1 MSALRPG
8 RMMLR
13 RGRGGGRFVAKG
25 WRCGERA
32 ILPLTRHGTGA
43 KRAARPARAPGRL
56 CRRQPAGPSGIA
68 TGHKLYR
75 GATALGSPAGGIRPQ
90 WSHSRSDPPAGHK
103 AAVLAA
109 QQYRWGEVARR
120 LLQPAAGTYCPQRN
134 RAATG
139 DNGVGWNGVDGV
151 DTLGVLGARRGG
163 GVVRPR
169 LAHTTA
175 AASSGRCRTVVGGS
189 RELLNITSG
198 YVTAW
203 NVRWACGP
211 VVRQALCGS
220 YIIARYVTS
229 RRGALRVPRGTW
241 PDE

>member
-1 MSALRPG
+1 MSALRPR

-13 RGRGGGRFVAKG
+13 GGRGGGRFASKG
-25 WRCGERA
+25 WPGGVSA
-32 ILPLTRHGTGA
+32 ILPLPRRGPGVE
-43 KRAARPARAPGRL
+43 RAARPARAPGRL

-75 GATALGSPAGGIRPQ
+75 GATALGSPAGGFRPQ
-90 WSHSRSDPPAGHK
+90 WSHSRSDPPEGHK

-109 QQYRWGEVARR
+109 QQYRRGEVAGR
-120 LLQPAAGTYCPQRN
+120 LLQPATGNYCPQRN

-139 DNGVGWNGVDGV
+139 DNGVGKNGVDGV

-175 AASSGRCRTVVGGS
+175 AASEDRIVPDP
-189 RELLNITSG
+189 
-198 YVTAW
+198 AW
-203 NVRWACGP
+203 
-211 VVRQALCGS
+211 QA
-220 YIIARYVTS
+220 
-229 RRGALRVPRGTW
+229 GTTYT
-241 PDE
+241 